1 LKTGC
6 AKTTILE
13 VYSTSKR
20 IWEKY
25 VISTSGHGYF
35 ISGFNASTGVVSIN
49 NSGSDGVTADI
60 LKPVTNY

>member
-6 AKTTILE
+6 AETTILE

-25 VISTSGHGYF
+25 VSSTSGHDYF
-35 ISGFNASTGVVSIN
+35 ISGFNDSTGVVTIN

-60 LKPVTNY
+60 LKPETNY